1 MVETFER
8 ILNLVGR
15 KEVVISDH
23 GYDELAQDDIF
34 VRDIV
39 AGVSDA
45 IVIEDYP
52 NYPKGPCILVLQND
66 RDGKPIHVVWGIP
79 KNASS
84 PAVVVTAY
92 RPDINLWSD
101 NFLRRKK

>member
-1 MVETFER
+1 MGETFER
-8 ILNLVGR
+8 IVSLVR
-15 KEVVISDH
+15 KKDVVISDH
-23 GYDELAQDDIF
+23 GYDKLAQDDIF

-39 AGVSDA
+39 AGVPDA

-52 NYPKGPCILVLQND
+52 NYPKGPCVLVLQKD

-79 KNASS
+79 KNATS

-92 RPDINLWSD
+92 RPDVNLWSD